1 MSDPIPRD
9 NGEFNIDRKRV
20 ILREAL
26 DAFRVSILEN
36 DTLYKVICTVLHKNK
51 IDSAYTNFSIEPN
64 VIGYKGKTQYGL
76 SLVRYR
82 EDNSASNGNT
92 NDGRISAAVINI
104 VPILV
109 MNDYGGV
116 GEVIFMETFV
126 QLAIGKDVDKR
137 KLMPEEETAL
147 EEDVKI
153 FMDSLYKFI
162 LRCEQGGVELVPD
175 MHGRPQLLED
185 GLDTPW

>member
-116 GEVIFMETFV
+116 V
-126 QLAIGKDVDKR
+126 R
-137 KLMPEEETAL
+137 
-147 EEDVKI
+147 
-153 FMDSLYKFI
+153 
-162 LRCEQGGVELVPD
+162 
-175 MHGRPQLLED
+175 
-185 GLDTPW
+185 